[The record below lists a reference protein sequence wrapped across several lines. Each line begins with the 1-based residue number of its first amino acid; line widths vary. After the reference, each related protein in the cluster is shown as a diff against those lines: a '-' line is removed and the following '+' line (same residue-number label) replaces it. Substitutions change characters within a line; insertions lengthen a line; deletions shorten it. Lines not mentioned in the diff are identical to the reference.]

1 MRYFRALFGTVLGS
15 FWVFVRVLV
24 FVLHVHELTYLRFE
38 LFTFFPFFLS
48 FIMSF
53 CFYFCVWFW
62 PLS

>member
-38 LFTFFPFFLS
+38 LFTLSLLLLSPHFSPFFL
-48 FIMSF
+48 
-53 CFYFCVWFW
+53 V
-62 PLS
+62 LL